1 MDIKNTGL
9 KMINTLSELFL
20 RDLDKLKTEISSFKD
35 EKNLWKISG
44 DTHLDG
50 GQVKNSSGNLCLHLC
65 GNLQHFIGAI
75 LGNSGYIRNRDAE
88 FSRKGVTIREPAL
101 PGGRLVTEIEL
112 TSKVVK
118 QTLESLTESSLNNIY
133 PSNIFGEGTTTAGFL
148 IHLAAH
154 LNYHLGQINYHRR
167 LIDK

>member
-9 KMINTLSELFL
+9 KMIDTLSELFL
-20 RDLDKLKTEISSFKD
+20 RDLEKLKTEISSFKD

-50 GQVKNSSGNLCLHLC
+50 GQVKNSAGNLCLHLC
-65 GNLQHFIGAI
+65 GNLQHFVGAV
-75 LGNSGYIRNRDAE
+75 LGNSEYIRNRDAE
-88 FSRKGVTIREPAL
+88 FSQKNVPIRE
-101 PGGRLVTEIEL
+101 LVAEIEL